1 MVKSVTVRAPCSTA
15 NLGPGFDVFGL
26 ALDAFYDEVTV
37 TKKGKGI
44 TIVSSDDIPLDPKKN
59 TAGLVA
65 KAMLEDIVKEGYSKY
80 KGGVEIKIK
89 KGVPA
94 GYGMGSSA
102 ASAAA
107 CAIAMNELFDVIYE
121 DESLTYF
128 AGMGERA
135 SAGTVHYDNVAA
147 SLFGGFVIVHPQANT
162 KGKYV
167 NVTDCKVPQDIQ
179 LIVAIPKIKIPKQ
192 KTKASRGVIPK
203 NVKFSD
209 ASINLANAAW
219 IAANFA
225 MGDATGA
232 LSYLEDLI
240 VEPAR
245 KKMIPGYDKVKKN
258 AMKAGANSCTI
269 SGAGPSVIAF
279 LEHWDIA
286 GKELMVK
293 QTGEAMKKGFKSAKV
308 DCDIVICKPSKGPK
322 IVKVVK

>member
-44 TIVSSDDIPLDPKKN
+44 TIVSSDNIPLDPKKN

-65 KAMLEDIVKEGYSKY
+65 ESMMKEVGISD
-80 KGGVEIKIK
+80 GVEIKIK
-89 KGVPA
+89 KNVPA

-107 CAIAMNELFDVIYE
+107 CAIGIAKLFQYTEHFERELILYH
-121 DESLTYF
+121 TGY
-128 AGMGERA
+128 GEKA
-135 SAGTVHYDNVAA
+135 SAGTAHYDNVGA
-147 SLFGGFVIVHPQANT
+147 SLFGGFVVVNPYLQLPHSFSGRISVRSLPVPSSLRIV
-162 KGKYV
+162 
-167 NVTDCKVPQDIQ
+167 
-179 LIVAIPKIKIPKQ
+179 VAIPKISVPKQ
-192 KTKASRGVIPK
+192 KTKASRSVIPK

-209 ASINLANAAW
+209 AVQNLACATQMIAELGQGKNANGTRFGLN
-219 IAANFA
+219 ILD
-225 MGDATGA
+225 M
-232 LSYLEDLI
+232 I

-245 KKMIPGYDKVKKN
+245 KKLIPGFDKVKKN
-258 AMKAGANSCTI
+258 ALDAGANACTI

-279 LEHWDIA
+279 IDSRIEDSS
-286 GKELMVK
+286 KKV
-293 QTGEAMKKGFKSAKV
+293 GEAMKKGFKSAKV